1 MNEKL
6 FTGLLNKNSEKKQQ
20 NNNSLNIYFRSN
32 MRRGY
37 TELYNMNRDLINGY
51 KIRCTNHQELLN
63 SLKIVNQVIQKS
75 GKLRGN
81 DFLV

>member
-1 MNEKL
+1 
-6 FTGLLNKNSEKKQQ
+6 
-20 NNNSLNIYFRSN
+20 

-63 SLKIVNQVIQKS
+63 SLKLVNQVIQKA
-75 GKLRGN
+75 GKLRGMYLYH
-81 DFLV
+81 FFIYVYIS

>member
-1 MNEKL
+1 
-6 FTGLLNKNSEKKQQ
+6 
-20 NNNSLNIYFRSN
+20 

-63 SLKIVNQVIQKS
+63 SLKLVNQVIQKS

-81 DFLV
+81 YVLGVEICERGILCIIVN

>member
-1 MNEKL
+1 
-6 FTGLLNKNSEKKQQ
+6 
-20 NNNSLNIYFRSN
+20 

-51 KIRCTNHQELLN
+51 KIRCSNHQELLN
-63 SLKIVNQVIQKS
+63 SLKLVNQVIQKA

-81 DFLV
+81 TS

>member
-1 MNEKL
+1 
-6 FTGLLNKNSEKKQQ
+6 
-20 NNNSLNIYFRSN
+20 

-63 SLKIVNQVIQKS
+63 SLKLVNQVIQKA
-75 GKLRGN
+75 GKLRGMYLYHC
-81 DFLV
+81 FIYVYIS